1 VLPYF
6 KRSEDNER
14 GADEFHGTGG
24 PLSVS
29 DSRSLQPLIEVMLDA
44 AVQAGYEHIPD
55 LNVDRPEGVSRFQLT
70 QRGGFRCSTADAYL
84 NPALDR
90 DNLQVVSGAF
100 VQRIAFEGDR
110 AVGVELLR
118 DGNVET
124 VRAEREVIL
133 SAGAYQSP
141 ALLML
146 SGIGPSDELAP
157 LGIAVREEL
166 PVGRNMQDHFM
177 AQLNYTTDSPTLFGT
192 FTPENFALLNDE
204 GRGPLTSNIPE
215 AGGFF
220 RTRDDLDAPDV
231 EFHFAP
237 SMFFDQGLTAPS
249 EGGYCFGPVVIK
261 PTSRGRV
268 MLRAPLPDS
277 KPRVLCNF
285 LTTEEDRR
293 SLIEGVRIALD
304 IASQP
309 ALKAVER
316 EPFSVPASTS
326 DEDILA
332 WAQVAGQSVYHP
344 TSTCAMGD
352 VVDPELRVYGIDG
365 LRVADA
371 SVMPTITRANT
382 NAATI
387 MIAEKAADLIRSRTP
402 NQAETL
408 KGAS

>member
-1 VLPYF
+1 
-6 KRSEDNER
+6 
-14 GADEFHGTGG
+14 
-24 PLSVS
+24 
-29 DSRSLQPLIEVMLDA
+29 MLEA
-44 AVQAGYEHIPD
+44 AVEAGYEHIPD

-70 QRGGFRCSTADAYL
+70 QRGRLPLQHRGRLPPPGARPREPARC
-84 NPALDR
+84 
-90 DNLQVVSGAF
+90 VSNAF
-100 VQRIAFEGDR
+100 VQRIVFDGDR
-110 AVGVELLR
+110 AVGVEVVR
-118 DGNVET
+118 DGSVET

-141 ALLML
+141 VLLML
-146 SGIGPSDELAP
+146 SGIGPAEELAP
-157 LGIAVREEL
+157 FGIPVREEL

-177 AQLNYTTDSPTLFGT
+177 VQLNYTTDATDAVRHVHAGELRSCS
-192 FTPENFALLNDE
+192 NDQ
-204 GRGPLTSNIPE
+204 GRGPLTLEHPGGGRVLPHPRRARR
-215 AGGFF
+215 AG
-220 RTRDDLDAPDV
+220 RRVPLRAVDV
-231 EFHFAP
+231 LRPGAHGTERRRVLP
-237 SMFFDQGLTAPS
+237 S
-249 EGGYCFGPVVIK
+249 GPVVIK

-268 MLRAPLPDS
+268 MLRTPMPDS

-316 EPFSVPASTS
+316 GPFSVPASTS

-332 WAQVAGQSVYHP
+332 WVAGAPVSPCTTRPRPARWERSSTRSCAFSGP
-344 TSTCAMGD
+344 T
-352 VVDPELRVYGIDG
+352 G
-365 LRVADA
+365 LRVVDA

-382 NAATI
+382 HAATI

-402 NQAETL
+402 NQAATM